1 MITFV
6 KGDHTSR
13 WDGRRAVE
21 FVDDRDTQPFC
32 YTVCSHHRM
41 ASHNEPAATALLTPA
56 ARESLDRSGYGDW
69 RAIASADAVSL
80 AFGFPY
86 PASFPIERLERSIA
100 SVLET
105 EGTAALQYGGGEN
118 AKRLETIVLEREV
131 ARGIDEEAVAVSV
144 TNGATHAI
152 DGICRAFLEPGD
164 TVVVEEPTFMGAIAV
179 FENFGVDVVG
189 APVDEDGLDVD
200 TLADRLTERRDRGD
214 DDPTLVYTIPNF
226 QNPTGATL
234 SLRRRKRLL
243 ELAEMF
249 DFVVLEDDAY
259 GDLRYEGTSI
269 TPLAGLDDAGR
280 VIRVGSFSK
289 TIAPGVRLGWL
300 TAAERIRN
308 AVASLTAGGTNTFTR
323 SVVGHYCDVGHL
335 NDSLPELRRTYANRR
350 DRMLDALASSMPAGV
365 TWTEPAGG
373 FFVWVTLPPS
383 VDTDDLLQPAIDAGV
398 TYLPGSMFYSGD
410 GGTNRL
416 RLSYSYESPDDID
429 EGVRSLAETIASH
442 G

>member
-1 MITFV
+1 
-6 KGDHTSR
+6 
-13 WDGRRAVE
+13 
-21 FVDDRDTQPFC
+21 
-32 YTVCSHHRM
+32 M
-41 ASHNEPAATALLTPA
+41 ASPNDTAVTALLTPI

-69 RAIASADAVSL
+69 RAIAGADAVSL

-86 PASFPIERLERSIA
+86 PGSFPIDRLERSVA

-105 EGTAALQYGGGEN
+105 EGTVALQYGGGEH
-118 AKRLETIVLEREV
+118 AKRLERVVLEREV
-131 ARGIDEEAVAVSV
+131 ARGIDEDDVAVLV

-189 APVDEDGLDVD
+189 APVDDDGLNVD
-200 TLADRLTERRDRGD
+200 ALGDRLADRGDRGC

-234 SLRRRKRLL
+234 SLRRRERLL
-243 ELAEMF
+243 ELAETY

-259 GDLRYEGTSI
+259 GDLRYEGAAIS
-269 TPLAGLDDAGR
+269 PLAALDDVGR

-300 TAAERIRN
+300 TAAEPIRN
-308 AVASLTAGGTNTFTR
+308 AVASIAAGGTNTFTR
-323 SVVGHYCDVGHL
+323 SVVGHYCDAGHL
-335 NDSLPELRRTYANRR
+335 DDSLPELRRTYARRR
-350 DRMLDALASSMPAGV
+350 DRMLEALETYMPPAV
-365 TWTEPAGG
+365 TWTEPSGG
-373 FFVWVTLPPS
+373 FFVWVTLAPS
-383 VDTDDLLQPAIDAGV
+383 VDTDALLEPAIDAGV
-398 TYLPGSMFYSGD
+398 TYLPGSMFYAGD
-410 GGTNRL
+410 AGTNRL
-416 RLSYSYESPDDID
+416 RLSFSYESPDDID
-429 EGVRSLAETIASH
+429 AGVRSLADTLASH